1 VQVFLLPVRTHGTHA
16 HPQDGCNIFL
26 GEQMVFVERGFE
38 AQKLAVRYMQF
49 IKSGFNL
56 ALTEKK

>member
-1 VQVFLLPVRTHGTHA
+1 VEVLFLPVRTHGTHA
-16 HPQDGCNIFL
+16 HHQDGRNIFL